1 MDGFDVGRFQFGRTY
16 QVPQKLG
23 NYLVL
28 AGYAE
33 ALAGGIDRA
42 DDRPR
47 RRAARSKAR
56 R

>member
-1 MDGFDVGRFQFGRTY
+1 MDGFDVARFQFGRSY
-16 QVPQKLG
+16 HVPPKLG

-33 ALAGGIDRA
+33 ALTDIDRA

-47 RRAARSKAR
+47 RRARAKAR